1 MATVT
6 DEVADPSSPA
16 ATGML
21 PACCV
26 TKDLLAAMG
35 AIAAVRNADREGAA
49 TLARD
54 MMGAEKGDDEKNSG
68 KRTIERNVRYSC
80 ISGFPVSRAR
90 LVGLGEVVM
99 FDDSRDGPS

>member
-54 MMGAEKGDDEKNSG
+54 MMGAEEDDDETSG
-68 KRTIERNVRYSC
+68 KRAIDRALA
-80 ISGFPVSRAR
+80 PVCLAS
-90 LVGLGEVVM
+90 L
-99 FDDSRDGPS
+99 